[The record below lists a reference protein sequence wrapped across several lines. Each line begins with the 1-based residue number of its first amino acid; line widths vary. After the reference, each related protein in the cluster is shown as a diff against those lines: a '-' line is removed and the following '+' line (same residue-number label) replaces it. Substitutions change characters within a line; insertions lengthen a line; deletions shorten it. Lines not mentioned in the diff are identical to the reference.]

1 MISKPASRI
10 GLFKLYVICSGL
22 LTAKLITYIV
32 HVTYIYTENE
42 PYVYNYIHR
51 MDSIIILLYVQ

>member
-22 LTAKLITYIV
+22 LTAKLIV
-32 HVTYIYTENE
+32 HDTENE
-42 PYVYNYIHR
+42 PYMYNYIHR